1 MPRLLVGGT
10 FDEVDVIGVRFRNLD
25 GQNRSVYDNL
35 DDCVKA
41 EQTMRSEYTRV
52 YNQSLE
58 WAIANPKDA
67 SYPKSQPLMQK
78 RIGVQTIGTCVPTA
92 SRGDDG

>member
-1 MPRLLVGGT
+1 MKWMLLVFAFGT
-10 FDEVDVIGVRFRNLD
+10 SMIRTGL
-25 GQNRSVYDNL
+25 VYDNL

-52 YNQSLE
+52 YNQWLE
-58 WAIANPKDA
+58 WAIANPKYA
-67 SYPKSQPLMQK
+67 YYPKSQPLMQK

>member
-1 MPRLLVGGT
+1 MKWMLLVFAFGT
-10 FDEVDVIGVRFRNLD
+10 SMVRTGL
-25 GQNRSVYDNL
+25 VYDNL

-52 YNQSLE
+52 YNQWLE

-67 SYPKSQPLMQK
+67 SFPKSQPLMQK

>member
-1 MPRLLVGGT
+1 MKWMLLVFAFGT
-10 FDEVDVIGVRFRNLD
+10 SMIRTGL
-25 GQNRSVYDNL
+25 VYDNL

-52 YNQSLE
+52 YNQWLE
-58 WAIANPKDA
+58 WAIANPKYA
-67 SYPKSQPLMQK
+67 YYPKSQPLMQK

-92 SRGDDG
+92 SHGDDG